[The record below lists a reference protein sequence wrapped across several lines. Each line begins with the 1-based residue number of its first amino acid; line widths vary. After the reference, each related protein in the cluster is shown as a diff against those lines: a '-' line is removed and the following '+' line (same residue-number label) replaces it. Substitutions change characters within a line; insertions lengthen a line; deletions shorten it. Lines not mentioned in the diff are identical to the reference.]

1 MEIQLTIAVNFIS
14 FKDNQEECVSIQK
27 VITYKS
33 LLMMKQMEF

>member
-14 FKDNQEECVSIQK
+14 FKDNEEEFVSIQK